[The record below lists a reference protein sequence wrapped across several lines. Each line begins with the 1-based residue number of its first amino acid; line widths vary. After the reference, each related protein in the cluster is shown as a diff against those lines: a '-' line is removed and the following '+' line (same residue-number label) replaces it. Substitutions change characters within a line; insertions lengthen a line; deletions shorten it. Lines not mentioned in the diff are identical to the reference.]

1 MTSTAPSD
9 ATVFVVDDDV
19 RLRRTLVAMLESRG
33 IKSETYGTGAE
44 ILEAREHLRSGCLL
58 IDVRLPDMSGLELH
72 KQLLAGGVNLPVII
86 ITGYADVPTA
96 VAALKVGA
104 VDFLEKPFKIEA
116 LLERVSHAL
125 ELDRQARQRQATVTE
140 MENRLARLTP
150 REREVLEQVIAGLRS
165 KAIARE
171 LGISARTVE
180 FHRARILEKMEAQSI
195 SHLVN
200 MVLTSREGRDL

>member
-44 ILEAREHLRSGCLL
+44 ILENRGRLNKGCLL

-72 KQLLAGGVNLPVII
+72 KQLLAAGVNLPVII

-104 VDFLEKPFKIEA
+104 VDFLEKPFKVEA

-125 ELDRQARQRQATVTE
+125 DLDRQARQRQAAVAET
-140 MENRLARLTP
+140 ENRLARLTP
-150 REREVLEQVIAGLRS
+150 REREVLEQVVVGLRS
-165 KAIARE
+165 KAIAYE
-171 LGISARTVE
+171 LGISTRTVE

-200 MVLTSREGRDL
+200 MVLTLRESRSP